1 MKDLQL
7 NLKELAKNKQVK
19 DLSSFLRN
27 HGFTR
32 GEVRTLLDPKVDN
45 YKGKHLSRL
54 MKIFDCTGNEL
65 LLYVGTDPNH
75 PMAKLRPLK
84 GVDMQEVVSGLST
97 AQTVSLAEEMIAR
110 AAEMKKE
117 K

>member
-1 MKDLQL
+1 MKELQL

-32 GEVRTLLDPKVDN
+32 GEVRTLLDPNVDN

-54 MKIFDCTGNEL
+54 MKIFDCTIEL
-65 LLYVGTDPNH
+65 FIYVGTDPNH

-97 AQTVSLAEEMIAR
+97 AQTVTLTEEMIAR
-110 AAEMKKE
+110 AAEMKKG